1 VAGLQ
6 HGHPASSSLGWRY
19 ADALPYVSISAGG
32 PLPLVLKRANHRYPQ
47 GSPGHQLAIADIAAY
62 AHLTQTDI
70 EALGTELDSIRCDI
84 EESLGE
90 RDAAYIR
97 RTIRFQRTLEVAS
110 RLLIGCS
117 RSRAGWVV
125 GTMSLAFAKC
135 VENMEIG
142 HNVSH
147 GQWDWMNDPE
157 IHSSTWEWDM
167 VAVSSQWRYS
177 HNYRHH
183 VFSNVVGVDD
193 DLGFGVIRVTRDEP
207 WRPEHLLQPLRNLLL
222 ASVFEWGIALH
233 GVHSERDRLAP
244 DAGKVA
250 QARRTLIEKIARQ
263 AVKDYVVFP
272 ALSLSRW
279 RRTLGANAA
288 ANLLRNLWTYVV
300 IFCGHF
306 PDGAEKFSADV
317 LEHESRGDWYLRQ
330 MLGAANFKAGPL
342 LAFSTGNLC
351 YQIEHHLFPDLP
363 SNRYAQIAAR
373 VRELCDK
380 YDLPYTSGSLVRQYL
395 LTLRTIHKLALPD
408 SLLTATVDDAPETAS
423 ERMFDTAASAVGSGG
438 PIVGLRTALRARARR
453 RKWASESR

>member
-1 VAGLQ
+1 M
-6 HGHPASSSLGWRY
+6 
-19 ADALPYVSISAGG
+19 
-32 PLPLVLKRANHRYPQ
+32 
-47 GSPGHQLAIADIAAY
+47 AIADIAAY
-62 AHLTQTDI
+62 THLTQTDI
-70 EALGTELDSIRCDI
+70 ETLGDELDSIRSDI

-97 RTIRFQRTLEVAS
+97 RTIRFQRTLEAAS

-117 RSRAGWVV
+117 RSRPGWAI
-125 GTMSLAFAKC
+125 GTLSLAFAKC

-157 IHSSTWEWDM
+157 IHSSSWEWDM
-167 VAVSSQWRYS
+167 VGVSSQWRYS

-207 WRPEHLLQPLRNLLL
+207 WRREHLFQPLRNLLL
-222 ASVFEWGIALH
+222 ASIFEWGIALH
-233 GVHSERDRLAP
+233 GIHSERDRLAP
-244 DAGKVA
+244 DAGKVSE
-250 QARRTLIEKIARQ
+250 ARRTFAKKIARQ
-263 AVKDYVVFP
+263 TVKDYVLFP

-279 RRTLGANAA
+279 RRTLGANVA

-317 LEHESRGDWYLRQ
+317 LENETRGDWYLRQ

-363 SNRYAQIAAR
+363 SNRYAQIAVR
-373 VRELCDK
+373 VQALCDK
-380 YDLPYTSGSLVRQYL
+380 YDLPYTTGSLVRQYL

-408 SLLTATVDDAPETAS
+408 SFLTATADDAPETAS
-423 ERMFDTAASAVGSGG
+423 ERMFDADATSAARSGDQM
-438 PIVGLRTALRARARR
+438 VGLGTALRARVRR
-453 RKWASESR
+453 GKWARESR

>member
-1 VAGLQ
+1 
-6 HGHPASSSLGWRY
+6 
-19 ADALPYVSISAGG
+19 
-32 PLPLVLKRANHRYPQ
+32 
-47 GSPGHQLAIADIAAY
+47 LAIADIAAY
-62 AHLTQTDI
+62 AHLSQADI
-70 EALGTELDSIRCDI
+70 EALGDELDTVRRDI

-97 RTIRFQRTLEVAS
+97 RTITFQRMLDLLA

-117 RSRAGWVV
+117 RSRAGCVA
-125 GTMSLAFAKC
+125 GTAALAFAKS

-142 HNVSH
+142 HNVGH

-157 IHSSTWEWDM
+157 IHSNTWEWDM

-207 WRPEHLLQPLRNLLL
+207 WQPAHLLQPLRNLLL
-222 ASVFEWGIALH
+222 ASIFEWGIALH

-244 DAGKVA
+244 DDRRVA
-250 QARRTLIEKIARQ
+250 QARRTLATKIARQ
-263 AVKDYVVFP
+263 AVKDYVLFP
-272 ALSLSRW
+272 ALSRRRW
-279 RRTLGANAA
+279 RRTLAANVV
-288 ANLLRNLWTYVV
+288 ANLLRNLWAYVV

-306 PDGAEKFSADV
+306 PDGAEKFTADV
-317 LEHESRGDWYLRQ
+317 LEHESRAEWYLRQ

-342 LAFSTGNLC
+342 LAFASGNLC

-363 SNRYAQIAAR
+363 SNRLAEIAVR
-373 VRELCDK
+373 VQALCDK
-380 YDLPYTSGSLVRQYL
+380 YDLPYTSGPLVRQYF

-408 SLLTATVDDAPETAS
+408 VFLKASSDDAPETAS
-423 ERMFDTAASAVGSGG
+423 ERKFADGHSSAADSGG
-438 PIVGLRTALRARARR
+438 PIVGLRTAVRNRSRDVIRRAAAKSGTLYPPPTTPDR
-453 RKWASESR
+453 